1 MQCSDCGSLGGNT
14 INPSVSALPVAI
26 LVCINPGRPG
36 LVPKGKRI
44 GGDEGQ
50 HSARIK
56 IIQYPV
62 GLIF

>member
-1 MQCSDCGSLGGNT
+1 M
-14 INPSVSALPVAI
+14 
-26 LVCINPGRPG
+26 CINPGRPG

-62 GLIF
+62 GLIFEKEMDKESKTPLNNKITIQGCMV